1 MSPETDFL
9 HAGIKPCKSCYNK
22 SMGSLF
28 IIKANDPQDLF
39 LYEQVFSEAGFRL
52 VAGGNEDD
60 LLLCDG
66 ALLYG
71 NEDTARDEACATLIS
86 FCLRRNIPLLILHDS
101 GLFPQLK
108 EEKGV
113 YDAACLSMKQWKTV
127 LYPPK
132 EPEKETP
139 EAVRR
144 FLNLMLFLLCAV
156 PLVLFSYRIYQV
168 SSANENTAPA
178 VEETGDMYLDTYGV
192 SAAQVYS
199 ISSFG
204 DEVYRGSG
212 YAVSD
217 DGYILTCA
225 HVVDHPSSMYR
236 IVYHLQVLPA
246 ELVARDSEKDLALLK
261 VGTATKAMKLAD
273 GEPSAGE
280 NIWLIG
286 WPENSSRTLLEGSY
300 DGRVFNGLKVIHL
313 PMSQGVSGSC
323 VINGKGEVIGTA
335 AAMDSNDHTT
345 GLIVPLEDITEFLK
359 DHIVLNRGQ

>member
-22 SMGSLF
+22 FMGSLF
-28 IIKANDPQDLF
+28 VIKANDPQDLF

-52 VAGGNEDD
+52 VSSGSEDD

-71 NEDTARDEACATLIS
+71 NEEAVKDETCAALIS

-101 GLFPQLK
+101 SLFPQLK

-113 YDAACLSMKQWKTV
+113 YDAACLDMEQWKTV

-168 SSANENTAPA
+168 SSANENTVPA

-236 IVYHLQVLPA
+236 VVYHLQVLPA
-246 ELVARDSEKDLALLK
+246 ELVARDPEKDLALLK
-261 VGTATKAMKLAD
+261 IGTATRAMKLAS

-280 NIWLIG
+280 TVRLIG
-286 WPENSSRTLLEGSY
+286 WPENSSQTLLEGTY
-300 DGRVFNGLKVIHL
+300 DGRSFGSFKVIRL
-313 PMSQGVSGSC
+313 QMYQGVSGSC
-323 VINGKGEVIGTA
+323 VINTRGEVIGTA
-335 AAMDSNDHTT
+335 AAMDSSDHTV

-359 DHIVLNRGQ
+359 DHIVLNRK